1 MLRIVK
7 AGNDGAARRTARP
20 ADRVFYDIFLPI
32 GAAANLALGLFVL
45 SGLGSQNEFGWLELG
60 TGAFCCMV
68 AGWLAAAS
76 WSRFYWSRNMARQVA
91 VWHNITD
98 TFFTWLEDAPLPVE
112 AVQRLKSTLEEVVP
126 TPAPR

>member
-7 AGNDGAARRTARP
+7 GGYAMAAKVPERP
-20 ADRVFYDIFLPI
+20 TERVFYDIFLPL

-45 SGLGSQNEFGWLELG
+45 SGLGTQNAFGWLELG

-76 WSRFYWSRNMARQVA
+76 WSRFYWSRSMARQVA
-91 VWHNITD
+91 VWHSITD

-112 AVQRLKSTLEEVVP
+112 AVQRLKSTLDEVVP
-126 TPAPR
+126 TAATR

>member
-7 AGNDGAARRTARP
+7 AANATGARGSARP
-20 ADRVFYDIFLPI
+20 SERVFYDIFLPL

-45 SGLGSQNEFGWLELG
+45 SGLRSPNDFGWLELG

-76 WSRFYWSRNMARQVA
+76 WSRFYWSRNMARQIA
-91 VWHNITD
+91 VWGRITD

-112 AVQRLKSTLEEVVP
+112 TVQRLKSTLEEVVP
-126 TPAPR
+126 TAASH

>member
-7 AGNDGAARRTARP
+7 GGYAMATRVPTRR
-20 ADRVFYDIFLPI
+20 ADRFFYEIFLPF
-32 GAAANLALGLFVL
+32 GAAANLALGLIVL
-45 SGLGSQNEFGWLELG
+45 SGLGTSNEFGWLELG
-60 TGAFCCMV
+60 TGAFCCIV

-98 TFFTWLEDAPLPVE
+98 TFFNWLEDAPLPVE

-126 TPAPR
+126 TAATR